1 MHSSRNYSKLNAI
14 KKIKIKLPEKTM
26 ICGTNSR
33 LKVHAIEVSE
43 GQEDGEKIYIFKEII
58 AQIFPTS
65 AL

>member
-33 LKVHAIEVSE
+33 LKVHAIEVSK
-43 GQEDGEKIYIFKEII
+43 GQEDGEKNIYLKK
-58 AQIFPTS
+58 
-65 AL
+65 